1 MRLLE
6 LKLLEYDQAKTMQ
19 NFGDKILAAAAKDT
33 TVPRDTQTE
42 LRNPRM
48 SAENRTNIL
57 QFFLNQ
63 FESADPT
70 PNKKYTQAIAKMYGN
85 GQSLLEDILSTLAEY
100 LVKFDRLN
108 RRKKIPV
115 PRNDFNRY
123 TNLEDFMDVVD
134 EYYDPAEDD
143 DAAGDAEKGKYQ
155 ELYRDS
161 DLVVL
166 QPLDQTAACY
176 YGRGTRWCTAAT
188 KGHNYFDTYSKRGP
202 LFIIIPRK
210 PAYPGEK
217 YQWQFETNQFMNEQ
231 DRQIGEKGM
240 ADLVARYPQLKN
252 ILKNYAEKYTM
263 VPLLTDEFVNMIT
276 SYRTTAEPQMA
287 KMIEQYADRIAGFGL
302 KTLEEYGLAL
312 PPEVAQQI
320 AASIPEYL
328 AQLIAAMSAPDG
340 FWDKVASTVGNE
352 RSEDRIETI
361 LSTDPRIKKITDKS
375 TPALLL
381 KDELNDN
388 VASRGTWDWHRD
400 SVKHVTDLLLRDPVF
415 RFIMKQVPKMYNNM
429 LAETGRAT

>member
-6 LKLLEYDQAKTMQ
+6 FKLLEYDQAKTLQ
-19 NFGDKILAAAAKDT
+19 NFGEKMLAAAKKDST
-33 TVPRDTQTE
+33 LPPDTQKE
-42 LRNPRM
+42 LRSPAM
-48 SAENRTNIL
+48 SEQNRNNIL
-57 QFFLNQ
+57 QFLLQ
-63 FESADPT
+63 QLEQADPT

-85 GQSLLEDILSTLAEY
+85 GQSSMEDILSTLADY
-100 LVKFDRLN
+100 LTKFDRMN

-123 TNLEDFMDVVD
+123 TSLEDFMDVVD

-143 DAAGDAEKGKYQ
+143 DTAGDAEKGKYK
-155 ELYRDS
+155 ELYRDA

-166 QPLDQTAACY
+166 QPLDETAACY
-176 YGRGTRWCTAAT
+176 YGRGTRWCTAST
-188 KGHNYFDTYSKRGP
+188 KGMNYFDNYSKRGP

-217 YQWQFETNQFMNEQ
+217 YQWQFESSSFMNEQ

-240 ADLVARYPQLKN
+240 TELAARYPQLKN
-252 ILKNYAEKYTM
+252 ILKDYAEKYTM
-263 VPLLTDEFVNMIT
+263 VPLLTDEFINTIKG
-276 SYRTTAEPQMA
+276 YRDTAQSQMA
-287 KMIEQYADRIAGFGL
+287 NFISQYSDRIAGFGL

-320 AASIPEYL
+320 TASVPEYL
-328 AQLIAAMSAPDG
+328 GALVDAMAAPGG
-340 FWDKVASTVGNE
+340 FWDKVQERVGDE

-361 LSTDPRIKKITDKS
+361 LSTDPKIKKLTDKS
-375 TPALLL
+375 TAALML
-381 KDELNDN
+381 KDELTGNE
-388 VASRGTWDWHRD
+388 ASRGTWDWHQD
-400 SVKHVTDLLLRDPVF
+400 SIKHVTDLLLRDPVF

-429 LAETGRAT
+429 LAETGRAV